1 LVYFH
6 CNHQYSVTAITTST
20 GAIAERYAYSAY
32 GQPTILDPS
41 GVTLPTSNFSIRT
54 SYTGREWDATL
65 GLHHFRARWMSG
77 LTGRFLSRDPMG
89 YIDGFG
95 LYTSFVCIGRLDASE
110 TKTNLDICNE
120 VKAGFESNLPHDFE
134 KKCGK
139 GKGGYYYYNLKI
151 TCEADSE
158 GGDCK
163 KTGSAG
169 LTWCVHNRLSNN
181 VLNIKI
187 CADAAFGT
195 EQQIRDEFREI
206 LNHEVIHAM
215 DFCTCDNNCDGSMPP
230 PKGSGPKE
238 KNRFCEHM
246 ACTEI
251 RAYSFMEC
259 RNVPAADFEK
269 CVIDKAKAR
278 LPKICDPKI
287 VENLFGTCAI
297 KQVHPA
303 FPWVM
308 VQLQG
313 KGTLSNA
320 RQRALSTYPRTDLPL
335 DRLRCQIGHSSRRDP
350 SERRASTWYKVLLP
364 RVPERACLLRSCRG
378 ASMAASGLV
387 PIQDNPHWPCSPSGL
402 SRAWSQDRDC
412 TMGSAAQ
419 SIHDHV

>member
-1 LVYFH
+1 MDQQTIADYPVGGAATTPTFRYVYASYIDEPVVRKGPTSTSTVHFYH
-6 CNHQYSVTAITTST
+6 RNHQYSITAMTTST
-20 GAIAERYAYSAY
+20 GAVAERYAYTAY
-32 GQPTILDPS
+32 GQPTILDAS
-41 GVTLPTSNFSIRT
+41 GTVLPTSNFSIRT

-95 LYTSFVCIGRLDASE
+95 LYTSFVCIGRLDASG

-297 KQVHPA
+297 KQGDPLT
-303 FPWVM
+303 FPPP
-308 VQLQG
+308 
-313 KGTLSNA
+313 
-320 RQRALSTYPRTDLPL
+320 RQ
-335 DRLRCQIGHSSRRDP
+335 
-350 SERRASTWYKVLLP
+350 
-364 RVPERACLLRSCRG
+364 
-378 ASMAASGLV
+378 
-387 PIQDNPHWPCSPSGL
+387 
-402 SRAWSQDRDC
+402 
-412 TMGSAAQ
+412 
-419 SIHDHV
+419 